1 MNVYL
6 ERSDDV
12 YLQQSF
18 RWIEEDFVLVSIIL
32 ATECVT
38 DLDDQSD
45 MIIFESLLTTFEAIF
60 IVWGSWAI
68 CKNWLELKTKPQ

>member
-18 RWIEEDFVLVSIIL
+18 RWIEEDFVLVTIIF

-38 DLDDQSD
+38 
-45 MIIFESLLTTFEAIF
+45 
-60 IVWGSWAI
+60 
-68 CKNWLELKTKPQ
+68 NLE

>member
-18 RWIEEDFVLVSIIL
+18 RWIEEDFVLVTIIF

-60 IVWGSWAI
+60 IV
-68 CKNWLELKTKPQ
+68 